1 MAGQLDTL
9 LKSVAKQV
17 VADLGSSLDSSI
29 VYTKKASGSYN
40 TATGVY
46 STSDTTYSI
55 KAPVEFVQSTEDDGR
70 ERREAK
76 VYITPDLIGDNQP
89 DFQDEVTTKI
99 LSSINSELTL
109 FEIDQTLSKRT
120 KNLDAWQYYLKA
132 LNRYYK
138 MNKSKRNSYIKV
150 LWLQ

>member
-40 TATGVY
+40 TSTGVY

-76 VYITPDLIGDNQP
+76 IYITPDLIGDNQP
-89 DFQDEVTTKI
+89 NFQDEVT
-99 LSSINSELTL
+99 LTYAGSTRVGQIVNIDTRQGGQTYL
-109 FEIDQTLSKRT
+109 FTLLVRF
-120 KNLDAWQYYLKA
+120 
-132 LNRYYK
+132 
-138 MNKSKRNSYIKV
+138 
-150 LWLQ
+150 

>member
-29 VYTKKASGSYN
+29 VYTRKASGSYN
-40 TATGVY
+40 TATGAY

-76 VYITPDLIGDNQP
+76 IYITPDLIGDNQP
-89 DFQDEVTTKI
+89 SFEDEVKLTYAGSLRTGQIINIDTKQGGQTY
-99 LSSINSELTL
+99 LFTL
-109 FEIDQTLSKRT
+109 LVRF
-120 KNLDAWQYYLKA
+120 
-132 LNRYYK
+132 
-138 MNKSKRNSYIKV
+138 
-150 LWLQ
+150 

>member
-1 MAGQLDTL
+1 MAGQLDSL
-9 LKSVAKQV
+9 FKNVAKQIV
-17 VADLGSSLDSSI
+17 SDLGDSFDSSI

-46 STSDTTYSI
+46 TTSDTTYSI

-89 DFQDEVTTKI
+89 DFQDEVT
-99 LSSINSELTL
+99 LTYAGSTRAGQIVNIDTRQGGQTYL
-109 FEIDQTLSKRT
+109 FTLLVRF
-120 KNLDAWQYYLKA
+120 
-132 LNRYYK
+132 
-138 MNKSKRNSYIKV
+138 
-150 LWLQ
+150 